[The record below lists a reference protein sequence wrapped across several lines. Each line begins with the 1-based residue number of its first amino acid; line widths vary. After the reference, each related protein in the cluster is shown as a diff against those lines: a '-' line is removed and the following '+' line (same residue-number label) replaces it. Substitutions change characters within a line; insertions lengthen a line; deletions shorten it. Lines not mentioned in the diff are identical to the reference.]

1 MGFADVLEQEG
12 AKRQLQAVLRS
23 RQVPGALL
31 FQGPWGVGKTRTAL
45 AFARALNCETAAD
58 DACDA
63 CPSCKR
69 ALKFAH
75 RDIRF
80 IFPWPAA
87 GKPEEIEV
95 EEADAMRGWAG
106 DPWYL
111 PPTEWAKAR
120 SEPGSEPRSTRF
132 ASISIDK
139 VREMKR
145 AAGMSLAEG
154 RAKVFVVREADRM
167 LAVQQNALLKL
178 LEEPPPSTH
187 LILTTARPQ
196 ALLSTIV
203 SRCQVV
209 SFAPLSAATIARA
222 LVEARGVSAARA
234 RIGAGMAAGSLGR
247 ALLLAGEDVEKV
259 RADALAL
266 LATALAGGP
275 GVATLAQELAQAR
288 DRSRLRL
295 LTAILALWHGDL
307 LKARARVPAE
317 RLANPDRAAE
327 LAATAQ
333 DLSTTVI
340 RQRIELC
347 EALIEAI
354 DQSANLSVAVYWFLV
369 GLADPAAARVSLL
382 APADEV

>member
-1 MGFADVLEQEG
+1 MGFSDILEREG
-12 AKRQLQAVLRS
+12 AKRQLKAVLRS

-45 AFARALNCETAAD
+45 AFARALNCETTAD
-58 DACDA
+58 DACDT

-69 ALKFAH
+69 ALKFMH

-80 IFPWPAA
+80 IFPWPAG
-87 GKPEEIEV
+87 GKPDEIEA
-95 EEADAMRGWAG
+95 EEADALRGWAG

-111 PPTEWAKAR
+111 PPSEWGGTDPEA
-120 SEPGSEPRSTRF
+120 RSTRF
-132 ASISIDK
+132 ATISIDK
-139 VREMKR
+139 VRELRR

-178 LEEPPPSTH
+178 LEEPPPATH
-187 LILTTARPQ
+187 LILTTGRPQ

-209 SFAPLSAATIARA
+209 SFAPLSSATIARVLA
-222 LVEARGVSAARA
+222 EVRRFAPAPA

-247 ALLLAGEDVEKV
+247 ALLFADDDVEKV
-259 RADALAL
+259 RRKALAVL
-266 LATALAGGP
+266 DTALARGP
-275 GVATLAQELAQAR
+275 DVASLAQELAQAK
-288 DRSRLRL
+288 DRSQLRL
-295 LTAILALWHGDL
+295 LATILALWHGDL
-307 LKARARVPAE
+307 LRARAGIPAE
-317 RLANPDRAAE
+317 RLTNPDRAAE
-327 LAATAQ
+327 LARAGAH
-333 DLSTTVI
+333 LSTAII

-354 DQSANLSVAVYWFLV
+354 DKSANLSVTVHWFLV
-369 GLADPAAARVSLL
+369 GLADPAAARASLL
-382 APADEV
+382 APADET

>member
-1 MGFADVLEQEG
+1 MGFSDILEQDS

-23 RQVPGALL
+23 GQVPGAFL
-31 FQGPWGVGKTRTAL
+31 FQGPWGAGKTRTAL
-45 AFARALNCETAAD
+45 VFARALNCETATE

-63 CPSCKR
+63 CPSCRR

-87 GKPEEIEV
+87 GKPDEIEA
-95 EEADAMRGWAG
+95 EEAEAMRGWSA
-106 DPWYL
+106 DPLYL
-111 PPTEWAKAR
+111 PPTE
-120 SEPGSEPRSTRF
+120 RF

-178 LEEPPPSTH
+178 LEEPPPATH

-196 ALLSTIV
+196 ALLSTII
-203 SRCQVV
+203 SRCQIV
-209 SFAPLSAATIARA
+209 SFAPLSADAIARV
-222 LVEARGVSAARA
+222 LVTARGVAQARA

-247 ALLLAGEDVEKV
+247 ALLIAGEDVEKV
-259 RADALAL
+259 RAEALGVL
-266 LATALAGGP
+266 ETALAGGP
-275 GVATLAQELAQAR
+275 ALAALGQELAQAK

-295 LTAILALWHGDL
+295 LAAILALWHADL
-307 LKARARVPAE
+307 LRARAGAPAE
-317 RLANPDRAAE
+317 RLTNPDRAAE
-327 LAATAQ
+327 LAAAAAGLTTA
-333 DLSTTVI
+333 LI

-354 DQSANLSVAVYWFLV
+354 DQSANLTAAVHWFLV

-382 APADEV
+382 APAEEV